1 MDNVVAYQ
9 TVLAIIW
16 FLIGFGLG
24 FAVLRFWKLLLVVV
38 IIAVLLP
45 FILGLAG
52 AVTPFT
58 PQEDFL
64 KQQLFERIKSAV
76 NIAKDPAIPE
86 TRYKKMLQKLPFF
99 LVLQMFE
106 EVRQQA

>member
-1 MDNVVAYQ
+1 MSSMDNVVAYQ

-52 AVTPFT
+52 MRTPFT
-58 PQEDFL
+58 PQDIVNTFINGLSILASLIASNQFASIGFL
-64 KQQLFERIKSAV
+64 IGVILGLITFILRS
-76 NIAKDPAIPE
+76 
-86 TRYKKMLQKLPFF
+86 R
-99 LVLQMFE
+99 
-106 EVRQQA
+106 

>member
-1 MDNVVAYQ
+1 MDSIVTYQ

-24 FAVLRFWKLLLVVV
+24 FAVLRFWKLLLAVV

-52 AVTPFT
+52 MRTPFT
-58 PQEDFL
+58 SQDLVNAFINGLSILASMIASNQFASIGFL
-64 KQQLFERIKSAV
+64 LGI
-76 NIAKDPAIPE
+76 
-86 TRYKKMLQKLPFF
+86 
-99 LVLQMFE
+99 VLGLITFIL
-106 EVRQQA
+106 RSR